1 MGHVFIRVDN
11 RLVHGQILEAWVPF
25 IQAGRI
31 IVVNND
37 VASDPFRES
46 VIRMAV
52 PIHVKVDVYDI
63 GDFVR
68 YMVSG
73 ETNSGNTIVLF
84 DNIGD
89 VLEAFHQGFRFA
101 RLNIGNVYD
110 EDGKI
115 RCSATICL
123 NEKDLN
129 AILFLV
135 DAGVEVELRCVP
147 RDKSIDFIEMMKR
160 RSFRVL
166 D

>member
-1 MGHVFIRVDN
+1 MFIRVDN
-11 RLVHGQILEAWVPF
+11 RLVHGQIIEAWVPY

-31 IVVNND
+31 IVVNDD

-52 PIHVKVDVYDI
+52 PINVEVDVYDI
-63 GDFVR
+63 AEFVR
-68 YMVSG
+68 QMGS
-73 ETNSGNTIVLF
+73 EKRNHGNTIVLF

-89 VLEAFHQGFRFA
+89 VIEAFRHGYRFEK
-101 RLNIGNVYD
+101 LNIGNVYD

-115 RCSATICL
+115 RCSSTIFL
-123 NEKDLN
+123 NETDLN
-129 AILFLV
+129 AILYLV
-135 DAGVEVELRCVP
+135 DAGVAVKLRCVP
-147 RDKSIDFIEMMKR
+147 RDKSIDFVEMMKR

>member
-1 MGHVFIRVDN
+1 MGQMFIRVDN
-11 RLVHGQILEAWVPF
+11 RLVHGQILEAWVPY

-31 IVVNND
+31 IVVNHD

-52 PIHVKVDVYDI
+52 PIHINVEVYDI
-63 GDFVR
+63 EDFAR
-68 YMVSG
+68 HRGSG

-89 VLEAFHQGFRFA
+89 VVEAFHHGFRFET
-101 RLNIGNVYD
+101 LNIGNVYD

-115 RCSATICL
+115 RCSSTIFL

-135 DAGVEVELRCVP
+135 ESGVEVELRCVP

>member
-1 MGHVFIRVDN
+1 MGRIFIRVDN
-11 RLVHGQILEAWVPF
+11 RLVHGQIIEAWVPH

-52 PIHVKVDVYDI
+52 PIDVEVDVYDI
-63 GDFVR
+63 VDFVR
-68 YMVSG
+68 NMRLKG
-73 ETNSGNTIVLF
+73 RDRENIIVLF

-89 VLEAFHQGFRFA
+89 VVEAFHHGYRFEK
-101 RLNIGNVYD
+101 LNIGNVYD

-115 RCSATICL
+115 RCSSTIFL
-123 NEKDLN
+123 NDKDVS
-129 AILFLV
+129 AILSLV
-135 DAGVEVELRCVP
+135 DAGVTVELRCVP
-147 RDKSIDFIEMMKR
+147 RDKSIDFTEMMNQR
-160 RSFRVL
+160 TFRVL